1 MVLLSLFIGC
11 ERNQDNNILSGQ
23 EQINSR
29 IDSLLTTIK
38 DKPASRMDLMKVAF
52 DSLAAY
58 NYAAASVDIDTT
70 DNHNHIQIRY
80 VEYYTFEI
88 SKDGNKS
95 LWDGD
100 WNFRRV
106 ITDNFEE
113 FSAEGSIHS
122 VATTPVIYHSY
133 GKFRLVDER
142 NMDMLRT
149 AGRSYSLRLQRW
161 SNLDSGLMGITKYVF
176 GEDEVFLGDER
187 SGMSFRVTHMN
198 NISTIESGLLD
209 F

>member
-1 MVLLSLFIGC
+1 MVLMSLFIGC
-11 ERNQDNNILSGQ
+11 ERNQDSNILSGQ
-23 EQINSR
+23 EEINAR
-29 IDSLLTTIK
+29 LDSLSTTIK
-38 DKPASRMDLMKVAF
+38 DKPVSRMDLMKVAF

-58 NYAAASVDIDTT
+58 NYAATSVDIDTT
-70 DNHNHIQIRY
+70 DDHNHIQIKY

-88 SKDGNKS
+88 SKDSNKS

-100 WNFRRV
+100 WHFRRV
-106 ITDNFEE
+106 ITENFEE

-149 AGRSYSLRLQRW
+149 GGRSYSLRFQRW
-161 SNLDSGLMGITKYVF
+161 SNLDSGLMGVTKYVF

-187 SGMSFRVTHMN
+187 SGMSFRVTHMSN
-198 NISTIESGLLD
+198 SRTIESGLLD